1 MSTPTEQTP
10 NALSV
15 GSAGAGATAAGTAVA
30 STPNATFSGFL
41 KWSGAFA
48 VYALVLFALDENDSY
63 AKVVEAMAWLVAG
76 TAVVHWYKE
85 IGTNLSALTGVN
97 L

>member
-10 NALSV
+10 NEMSV
-15 GSAGAGATAAGTAVA
+15 GSGATAAGSAVA
-30 STPNATFSGFL
+30 TTPNATFSGFL